1 MMDRRT
7 FVEALAGGLLAA
19 PLAAGAQQIG
29 GKAHR
34 IAFISTAS
42 PEASPPTDAFVQ
54 GLRELGYLEG
64 NNLRIEW
71 RWGRGTTERFPE
83 FAAEVVRLNV
93 DVIVAANSPAGYA
106 AQRATRTIPIVI
118 PTMADPVGDG
128 FVASLARPGGN
139 ITGLTFN
146 SPELQGKRL
155 QLLKETV
162 PSVVQVALLIDSTD
176 RNYRRV
182 AEQAD
187 SAARV
192 LGIRLHPVVEARRP
206 SDLND
211 VFGMI
216 SKEHAGAA
224 LMVGG
229 TMLYTSRVLVAKH
242 ALNARVAMMCD
253 TRAHVE
259 AGGLVSYGASLTDL
273 FRRAA
278 VYVDQILKGA
288 KPADL
293 PVEQPTKFELVINLK
308 TAKQIGVT
316 IPPSVLGRADR
327 VIK

>member
-1 MMDRRT
+1 MNRRA
-7 FVEALAGGLLAA
+7 FLAGLGVVVAT
-19 PLAAGAQQIG
+19 PFGARAQPIE

-34 IAFISTAS
+34 IAFISTTS
-42 PEASPPTDAFVQ
+42 PEASPTTDAFVQ
-54 GLRELGYLEG
+54 GLRELGYVEG
-64 NNLRIEW
+64 KNLRVEW

-93 DVIVAANSPAGYA
+93 DAIVAANSPAGYA
-106 AQRATRTIPIVI
+106 AQRATQAIPIVI

-155 QLLKETV
+155 QLLKEALPNIT
-162 PSVVQVALLIDSTD
+162 QVALLIDTTD
-176 RNYRRV
+176 RNYRRL

-211 VFGMI
+211 VFGTI

-229 TMLYTSRVLVAKH
+229 TVLYTNRVQVAKH

-253 TRAHVE
+253 TTAHVE
-259 AGGLVSYGASLTDL
+259 VGGLMSYGATLTDL

-288 KPADL
+288 KPGDL

-308 TAKQIGVT
+308 TAKTLGLT
-316 IPPSVLGRADR
+316 IPPSLLLRADQ
-327 VIK
+327 VIE